1 LTITSPHLLDSLAA
15 YNLQIWPGQIIAY
28 LLGIAAV
35 FLAVRNM
42 SISRRAIPAVLAT
55 FWLWVALFF
64 WLPSA
69 MRGYAP
75 GYIFTAIFLVQGLL
89 FLIFTWKPQLRFG
102 LAKDA
107 SSLSGIAFIL
117 YALIGYPFVSALAG
131 HIYPRISPFG
141 LAPGPLVTFTFGLLL
156 LAELKV
162 PRVLL
167 VIPFFY
173 ALSGFLWVSIGIW
186 EDLGMIASGL
196 LGAGLIW
203 FRDFRRR
210 LNTLSI
216 TPVPSKAG
224 WSLDLPDE
232 K

>member
-1 LTITSPHLLDSLAA
+1 LTITSQQLLDSLAA

-35 FLAVRNM
+35 FLAVRNI
-42 SISRRAIPAVLAT
+42 SLSRRAIPAVLAT

-64 WLPSA
+64 WLPSG
-69 MRGYAP
+69 MGGYAP
-75 GYIFTAIFLVQGLL
+75 GYIFTVIFLIQGFLL
-89 FLIFTWKPQLRFG
+89 LTYTWKPQLSLG
-102 LAKDA
+102 LCKDVF
-107 SSLSGIAFIL
+107 SLAGIVFIL

-131 HIYPRISPFG
+131 QIYPRISPFG
-141 LAPGPLVTFTFGLLL
+141 LTPGPVVTFTFGLLL
-156 LAELKV
+156 LVERKV

-173 ALSGFLWVSIGIW
+173 TLSGFLWVSIGIW
-186 EDLGMIASGL
+186 EDIGMIAGGL

-203 FRDFRRR
+203 FRDSGRRP
-210 LNTLSI
+210 TALS
-216 TPVPSKAG
+216 TAPVPSKAG

>member
-1 LTITSPHLLDSLAA
+1 LTITSQHMLECLAA

-28 LLGIAAV
+28 LLGVAAV
-35 FLAVRNM
+35 FLAVRNI
-42 SISRRAIPAVLAT
+42 SLSRRAIPAILAT

-64 WLPSA
+64 WLPSG

-75 GYIFTAIFLVQGLL
+75 GYIFTAIFLNQGLL
-89 FLIFTWKPQLRFG
+89 FLIFTWKPQLSFG
-102 LAKDA
+102 LWKNT
-107 SSLSGIAFIL
+107 SSLAGIVIVL

-141 LAPGPLVTFTFGLLL
+141 LTPGPLVTFTFGLLL
-156 LAELKV
+156 LVERKV
-162 PRVLL
+162 PRLLL

-173 ALSGFLWVSIGIW
+173 ALSGFLWVSLGIW

-196 LGAGLIW
+196 LGAGWIW
-203 FRDFRRR
+203 FRDSGRRP
-210 LNTLSI
+210 TAQS
-216 TPVPSKAG
+216 TAPVPSQAG

-232 K
+232 